1 MAHVQLFFN
10 NESLA
15 FRNLTGPMA
24 LQDLPIELLER
35 TVVLL
40 SLSNICSLRMTNK
53 CLALNTVQKHFKGF
67 FRTKRV
73 GITEQELRTF
83 VAVTAYD
90 GLACLVQDLTL
101 VAPVYNTLELSN
113 ELEEKTA
120 KRARMDDNGHSATI
134 DWHDLTEE
142 ELQQARLDLEVLKE
156 RSAEQLDMLHHQR
169 DVDLLGQA
177 FSNLA
182 AHGASLR
189 MVRTELEIYKD
200 DTTTPLLPFF
210 GGHEKP
216 IWTSIASISHTLF
229 ASLAACELPVQSL
242 NLFNSTRMLRCSV
255 PCNDFNSDYFA
266 TGRLDASLG
275 HLTELSLRI
284 SGKLIER
291 SPGRGMIEDTE
302 DSNFDG
308 LQSMLRTC
316 SRVRKLD
323 LVHFSPDW
331 IPDTSVLCGGI
342 LRALGGAGLPCL
354 RSLTLQNFKVT
365 EDELLKLLQGFKAVQ
380 GLSLCYIRL
389 TEGSFKRILDYC
401 TMEAAMEEVELDDL
415 AENKMVMFE
424 RPWVARPTRVPGIPS
439 IGIYE
444 DTRASY
450 KRPLGIAAGRQI
462 RYFLHHGRA
471 QDSGVIK
478 DWRQDHKNRFGPL
491 SPNGKPSCLQ
501 PYVRPEKTWRY
512 R

>member
-1 MAHVQLFFN
+1 M
-10 NESLA
+10 S
-15 FRNLTGPMA
+15 
-24 LQDLPIELLER
+24 LQDLPLELLER
-35 TVVLL
+35 VVVLL
-40 SLSNICSLRMTNK
+40 PLSDICSLRLTNK

-73 GITEQELRTF
+73 AITERELRTF

-90 GLACLVQDLTL
+90 GLACLVQNLTL
-101 VAPVYNTLELSN
+101 VAPVYNTLELTTQ
-113 ELEEKTA
+113 LEEKTA
-120 KRARMDDNGHSATI
+120 KRARMVDNGHSAKI

-177 FSNLA
+177 FFNLA

-189 MVRTELEIYKD
+189 IVRTELEIYKD

-242 NLFNSTRMLRCSV
+242 NLFNRTRMLRCSV
-255 PCNDFNSDYFA
+255 PCNEFYSDYFA
-266 TGRLDASLG
+266 SGRLDASLG

-291 SPGRGMIEDTE
+291 SPGRGMTEDTE

-308 LQSMLRTC
+308 LQSMLQTC
-316 SRVRKLD
+316 SRVQKLD
-323 LVHFSPDW
+323 LVHFSQDW
-331 IPDTSVLCGGI
+331 IPDMNVLCDSV
-342 LRALGGAGLPCL
+342 LRALGGSGLPCL
-354 RSLTLQNFKVT
+354 QCLTLQNFKVT
-365 EDELLKLLQGFKAVQ
+365 EDELLTLLKGFETLRS
-380 GLSLCYIRL
+380 LSLCYFRL
-389 TEGSFKRILDYC
+389 GEGSFKRILDYC
-401 TMEAAMEEVELDDL
+401 TMEAAMDEVILDYLVEDRL
-415 AENKMVMFE
+415 IMFKP
-424 RPWVARPTRVPGIPS
+424 PWVVRPTRVPRIPS
-439 IGIYE
+439 IDIYE
-444 DTRASY
+444 DTRACY
-450 KRPLGIAAGRQI
+450 RRPPGNAAGRQI
-462 RYFLHHGRA
+462 EYYIHQGRSR
-471 QDSGVIK
+471 DSGVIK
-478 DWRQDHKNRFGPL
+478 DWHQDHKNRFGPL
-491 SPNGKPSCLQ
+491 SPRGKPSCLQ